1 MKFVKFLQGFMY
13 DDISGG
19 IASPLEFGCNT
30 QMIFAKISVK
40 VTDQKMGRAKIVNR
54 KSRDLFRT
62 GGIRFARKRIENG
75 SILF

>member
-40 VTDQKMGRAKIVNR
+40 VTDQKMGRTEVVNGE
-54 KSRDLFRT
+54 SRNLFRT
-62 GGIRFARKRIENG
+62 GAIRLARKRIENG
-75 SILF
+75 SVFF

>member
-40 VTDQKMGRAKIVNR
+40 VTDQKMGRMEKVGIFSVQELSVLPVNV
-54 KSRDLFRT
+54 
-62 GGIRFARKRIENG
+62 
-75 SILF
+75 

>member
-54 KSRDLFRT
+54 KIRDIYRKEDNQFTRKHIEKGSNLF
-62 GGIRFARKRIENG
+62 
-75 SILF
+75 

>member
-1 MKFVKFLQGFMY
+1 MY

-30 QMIFAKISVK
+30 QMIFTKISVK

-54 KSRDLFRT
+54 KV
-62 GGIRFARKRIENG
+62 GIFSVQEVSVLPVNV
-75 SILF
+75 

>member
-54 KSRDLFRT
+54 KV
-62 GGIRFARKRIENG
+62 GIFSVQEVSVLPVNV
-75 SILF
+75 

>member
-30 QMIFAKISVK
+30 QMIFTKISVK
-40 VTDQKMGRAKIVNR
+40 VTDQKMGRAKIVN
-54 KSRDLFRT
+54 
-62 GGIRFARKRIENG
+62 
-75 SILF
+75 

>member
-30 QMIFAKISVK
+30 QMIFAKYP
-40 VTDQKMGRAKIVNR
+40 
-54 KSRDLFRT
+54 
-62 GGIRFARKRIENG
+62 
-75 SILF
+75 